1 MVARTMS
8 FHLKPGLSGEF
19 RRLLDQ
25 DILPMLRKHEG
36 FQDQMTLV
44 AANRAEA
51 IDITLWDRLEHA
63 EAYARDAYTG
73 VVKALEHVVQGTP
86 LVQTYEVSSSTLH
99 PVAVA
104 VPVAIPVSIP
114 VSFPVRAV

>member
-25 DILPMLRKHEG
+25 DILPMFRNHEG

-51 IDITLWDRLEHA
+51 IDITLWHRLEDA
-63 EAYARDAYTG
+63 EAFARDAHSA

-99 PVAVA
+99 LVPVPVPVSVPVA
-104 VPVAIPVSIP
+104 VPVL
-114 VSFPVRAV
+114 VRAV